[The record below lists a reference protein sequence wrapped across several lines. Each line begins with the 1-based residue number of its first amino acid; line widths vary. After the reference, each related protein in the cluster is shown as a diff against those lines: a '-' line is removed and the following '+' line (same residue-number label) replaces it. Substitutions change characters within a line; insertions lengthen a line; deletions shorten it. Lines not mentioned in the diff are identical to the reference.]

1 MNRPL
6 RRAGATKMRRMRRLA
21 TRLATVMCGKDHLLV
36 ATDRVAVLERRE
48 GSWSGHPKGD
58 TWLWSGKGTQI
69 KKQFKISTEMNMRNL
84 FFFQHLLSLS
94 KQNRTPF
101 DRQEGDVEEE
111 DDPVPK
117 PRNCGGGA
125 ASSDRAI

>member
-1 MNRPL
+1 
-6 RRAGATKMRRMRRLA
+6 
-21 TRLATVMCGKDHLLV
+21 MCGKDHLLV

-84 FFFQHLLSLS
+84 LFFQHLLSLS